1 MISLQSCTVC
11 CAKQLL
17 LMQAALRP
25 TWVSVANT
33 SLYPTGAFGVWG
45 SGRTGSMAAIGGKE
59 SVHKVG
65 ATAVVLSICPAG
77 RPMIMYII
85 ALTMWCCMHDTQL
98 VSARHDQQDHAWQ
111 TRVWIG
117 HALRHVP
124 GKICR
129 AECHGSNAKWS
140 FQAWF
145 SQAEPAGKGGSCSD
159 IHSVLEILLPEPTWQ
174 ERCMLLCVLCH
185 ACASPPE

>member
-1 MISLQSCTVC
+1 
-11 CAKQLL
+11 
-17 LMQAALRP
+17 MQAALRP

-77 RPMIMYII
+77 RPMIMCII

-98 VSARHDQQDHAWQ
+98 VSARHDLAEFGLNMRLGMYLERFAGPNAMGQMQSGHSRPGSARQSQQG
-111 TRVWIG
+111 RVVPVVTYT
-117 HALRHVP
+117 ACLKFCCLSLR
-124 GKICR
+124 GKNGVCCY
-129 AECHGSNAKWS
+129 A
-140 FQAWF
+140 F
-145 SQAEPAGKGGSCSD
+145 
-159 IHSVLEILLPEPTWQ
+159 
-174 ERCMLLCVLCH
+174 CVTLVH
-185 ACASPPE
+185 HHLNKYGLIVVSR